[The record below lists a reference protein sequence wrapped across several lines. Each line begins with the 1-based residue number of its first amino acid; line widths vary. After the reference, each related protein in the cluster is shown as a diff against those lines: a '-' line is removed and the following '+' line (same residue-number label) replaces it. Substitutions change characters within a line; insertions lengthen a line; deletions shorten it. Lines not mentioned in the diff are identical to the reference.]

1 MLKLLNKVKVIYK
14 KYHAGQDIPVFD
26 HVSKRKLTKYYT
38 RETMAAAVA
47 LGELYGEQRPSADTP
62 FFYSTGELEFMDYF
76 REVCN
81 NFRKTSS
88 KCFFGRRAA
97 NSFSGAYFIE
107 KVMPRLSPLSQFK
120 IMRNMP
126 HCLIALEYGLKGE
139 NALFLDSLQGLLY
152 SAKMCE
158 YDGPLLIGAGKL
170 YADGGAE
177 SGFAEILPGEL
188 DDLPLASPEDDPLA
202 FFKRISQ
209 SLCV

>member
-81 NFRKTSS
+81 NFSEDEQQMP
-88 KCFFGRRAA
+88 
-97 NSFSGAYFIE
+97 FSGAYFIE

-188 DDLPLASPEDDPLA
+188 DDLPLTSPEDDPLA

>member
-1 MLKLLNKVKVIYK
+1 ML
-14 KYHAGQDIPVFD
+14 D
-26 HVSKRKLTKYYT
+26 HVNKRKLTKYFT

-81 NFRKTSS
+81 NFSEDEQQMT
-88 KCFFGRRAA
+88 
-97 NSFSGAYFIE
+97 FSGAYFIE

-126 HCLIALEYGLKGE
+126 HCLISMEYGLKGE
-139 NALFLDSLQGLLY
+139 NALFLNSLQGLLY

-158 YDGPLLIGAGKL
+158 HDGPLLIGAGKL

-177 SGFAEILPGEL
+177 SGFAEILPVEL
-188 DDLPLASPEDDPLA
+188 DDLSLASPEDDPLA
-202 FFKRISQ
+202 FFKLMSQ

>member
-1 MLKLLNKVKVIYK
+1 MKVIYK
-14 KYHAGQDIPVFD
+14 RYHAVQDIPVFD
-26 HVSKRKLTKYYT
+26 HVNKRKLTKYYT

-81 NFRKTSS
+81 NFSEDEQQMP
-88 KCFFGRRAA
+88 
-97 NSFSGAYFIE
+97 FSGAYFIE

-120 IMRNMP
+120 LMRNMP
-126 HCLIALEYGLKGE
+126 HCLISLEYGLKGE
-139 NALFLDSLQGLLY
+139 NALFLDSLQGVLC

-158 YDGPLLIGAGKL
+158 HEGPVLIGAGKL

-177 SGFAEILPGEL
+177 SGFAEILPEEL
-188 DDLPLASPEDDPLA
+188 DELPMASPEDDPLA
-202 FFKRISQ
+202 FFKRRSQ
-209 SLCV
+209 LLWV

>member
-81 NFRKTSS
+81 NFSEDEQQM
-88 KCFFGRRAA
+88 
-97 NSFSGAYFIE
+97 SFSGAYFIE

>member
-62 FFYSTGELEFMDYF
+62 FFFSTGELEFMDYF

-81 NFRKTSS
+81 NFSEDEQQMP
-88 KCFFGRRAA
+88 
-97 NSFSGAYFIE
+97 FSGAYFIE

>member
-62 FFYSTGELEFMDYF
+62 FFFSTGELEFMDYF

-81 NFRKTSS
+81 NFSEDEQQMP
-88 KCFFGRRAA
+88 
-97 NSFSGAYFIE
+97 FSGAYFIE

-188 DDLPLASPEDDPLA
+188 DDLPLTSPEDDPLA

>member
-81 NFRKTSS
+81 NFSEDEQQMP
-88 KCFFGRRAA
+88 
-97 NSFSGAYFIE
+97 FSGTYFIE